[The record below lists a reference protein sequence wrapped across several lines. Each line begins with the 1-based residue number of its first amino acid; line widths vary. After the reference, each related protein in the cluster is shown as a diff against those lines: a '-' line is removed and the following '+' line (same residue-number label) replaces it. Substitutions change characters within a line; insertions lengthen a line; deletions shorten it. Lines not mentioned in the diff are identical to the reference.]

1 VRPDERRAQ
10 IKRIAL
16 ELFAERGYHGTQ
28 ISDLIEGAQ
37 IARGTFYLYFRNKRE
52 IFDELLDD
60 LLRTID
66 GCIRGIEV
74 GEGAEPVHDQM
85 RGNLTRVLETVAANR
100 AIARI
105 LLRAAVG
112 LDPDV
117 DRKVDDFHRQ
127 VTNRISE
134 GISEGMEK
142 GIVRPC
148 DPHVVG
154 VAILGMIKEVVY
166 QYLVASDGEPDWDQV
181 TAEVLAV
188 VTLSVLGTLPHHP
201 TS

>member
-1 VRPDERRAQ
+1 MRPEERRVQ
-10 IKRIAL
+10 IKSVAL
-16 ELFAERGYHGTQ
+16 KLFGERGYHGTQ
-28 ISDLIEGAQ
+28 ISDLIEGAG

-74 GEGAEPVHDQM
+74 GEGSEPVHDQM
-85 RGNLTRVLETVAANR
+85 RGNLTRILATVAANR

-112 LDPDV
+112 LDPDF

-127 VTNRISE
+127 ATNRISE
-134 GISEGMEK
+134 GIALGLEM

-154 VAILGMIKEVVY
+154 VAILGVIKEVVY
-166 QYLVASDGEPDWDQV
+166 QYLVASDGEPDWEQV
-181 TAEVLAV
+181 TSEVLGV
-188 VTLSVLGTLPHHP
+188 VARSVLA
-201 TS
+201 